1 MYIYRA
7 VRTRGKSLQEDA
19 NQLESTATT
28 PSYLLTNSH
37 ADCKHLTPGLAVPS
51 KKRATADWAAPLRQ
65 SRTQHPWLNL
75 RRHRGKGFWFL
86 YSILTIEE
94 SDSKDSLLRKT
105 VGPLKWSP
113 PSF

>member
-51 KKRATADWAAPLRQ
+51 NARRKGLQQTGLHLCAKVELSIPGYISTDTGEKVSGSYTA
-65 SRTQHPWLNL
+65 S
-75 RRHRGKGFWFL
+75 
-86 YSILTIEE
+86 
-94 SDSKDSLLRKT
+94 
-105 VGPLKWSP
+105 
-113 PSF
+113 